1 MVLKKLELMG
11 IDFERIEGGVRVYRV
26 DTIRPVDIQTLPFP
40 GFPTDMQAQ
49 VMVLSALADGSSVI
63 TENIFENRFMFASEL
78 VRMGANIRIES
89 HHAMI
94 HGVKGFSGAQVT
106 SPDLR
111 GGAAL
116 AVAGLIADGTTEV
129 SAIHH
134 IDRGYEHFVKK
145 LVELGAHVER
155 VTVPDPIDD

>member
-1 MVLKKLELMG
+1 
-11 IDFERIEGGVRVYRV
+11 
-26 DTIRPVDIQTLPFP
+26 
-40 GFPTDMQAQ
+40 
-49 VMVLSALADGSSVI
+49 MVLSALADGSSVI

-78 VRMGANIRIES
+78 VRMGADIRIES

-116 AVAGLIADGTTEV
+116 VVVGAYRRRRYRGLGYPSHQTWLRAVCRKAAGAWRACRTCHRSRSRHLLMQVAYV
-129 SAIHH
+129 
-134 IDRGYEHFVKK
+134 
-145 LVELGAHVER
+145 
-155 VTVPDPIDD
+155 

>member
-1 MVLKKLELMG
+1 MC
-11 IDFERIEGGVRVYRV
+11 
-26 DTIRPVDIQTLPFP
+26 IRDSI
-40 GFPTDMQAQ
+40 
-49 VMVLSALADGSSVI
+49 I

-78 VRMGANIRIES
+78 VRMGADIRVEG

-116 AVAGLIADGTTEV
+116 AIAGLVAEGYTEV

-134 IDRGYEHFVKK
+134 IDRGYERFVDK
-145 LVELGAHVER
+145 LRGLGATVER
-155 VTVPDPIDD
+155 LPLPDPIDD